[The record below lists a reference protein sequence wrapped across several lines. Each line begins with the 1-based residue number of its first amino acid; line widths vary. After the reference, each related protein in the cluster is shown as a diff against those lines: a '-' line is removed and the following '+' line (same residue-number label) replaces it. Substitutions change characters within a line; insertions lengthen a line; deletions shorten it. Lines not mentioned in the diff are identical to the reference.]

1 MGEGAPEGVKGG
13 KYGVKLV
20 RGPFVQL
27 PPHPE
32 ECGEDDFL
40 EYAAQLRAGRLPPCG
55 GPVQRGRRPEPWAGG
70 SRLSGRAGHRP

>member
-1 MGEGAPEGVKGG
+1 MGVAAQEGPREGS

-32 ECGEDDFL
+32 ECDED
-40 EYAAQLRAGRLPPCG
+40 ELPR
-55 GPVQRGRRPEPWAGG
+55 VR
-70 SRLSGRAGHRP
+70 

>member
-1 MGEGAPEGVKGG
+1 MGEGAPEGAKGG

-32 ECGEDDFL
+32 ECDEDDFL
-40 EYAAQLRAGRLPPCG
+40 AYAARLRAGWLPPRG
-55 GPVQRGRRPEPWAGG
+55 RSVQRGRRPEPWTGG
-70 SRLSGRAGHRP
+70 SRLSRRAGRRP

>member
-32 ECGEDDFL
+32 ECEEEDFL
-40 EYAAQLRAGRLPPCG
+40 AYAARLRADGAAWRRTCSA
-55 GPVQRGRRPEPWAGG
+55 GPAG
-70 SRLSGRAGHRP
+70 

>member
-1 MGEGAPEGVKGG
+1 MGEVAPEGAKSG

-40 EYAAQLRAGRLPPCG
+40 EYAARLRADGLPPRG
-55 GPVQRGRRPEPWAGG
+55 GSVQWGRRP
-70 SRLSGRAGHRP
+70 